1 MKKAFVLMTAMPPTK
16 GHLNLIRFA
25 ATLDVSQVIVLVCT
39 QPHEPFASER
49 YLAVRD
55 AIAHGH
61 DRFINQAFVEVRWLN
76 SELEQDPKAPGFW
89 EMWDNIMLV
98 NGFQP
103 GDYAV
108 SSEAYGATLAKRLG
122 GVFYPYDPQR
132 QLYYT
137 KATNIREHLG
147 EYFHDI
153 LPEFQPHLMSRI
165 TIFGAESCGK
175 TTLSQALADEV
186 NGHWLFEWARP
197 FLETVGTDITV
208 DSMTQIWHGQAAIQ
222 KHAGWM
228 KDKPFIIQDTDLF
241 STVGYWEQPHWKEHL
256 GPVPTGLIS
265 QAQALQSELYIIP
278 SDNIPFEQDPLRYGG
293 DRRESPTQYWVDI
306 AEKYHLNYVVLT
318 SPERSVRLSE
328 SRWHAE
334 QLLDEKANKIY
345 FDRRGL

>member
-25 ATLDVSQVIVLVCT
+25 ATLDVSQVIVLVTT

-49 YLAVRD
+49 FLAVKD

-61 DRFINQAFVEVRWLN
+61 DRFISQAFIEVRWIN
-76 SELEQDPKAPGFW
+76 QELEQDPKAEGFW
-89 EMWDNIMLV
+89 EMWDGIMLRQ
-98 NGFQP
+98 GFSP

-108 SSEAYGATLAKRLG
+108 SSEPYGATLAKRLKG
-122 GVFYPYDPQR
+122 EFYPYDPQR

-147 EYFHDI
+147 DYFHDI

-175 TTLSQALADEV
+175 TTLSESLAREI
-186 NGHWLFEWARP
+186 NGHWMFEWARP
-197 FLETVGTDITV
+197 FLETVGPEITR
-208 DSMTQIWHGQAAIQ
+208 DKMIQIWHGQAAIQ
-222 KHAGWM
+222 EHAKWM
-228 KDKPFIIQDTDLF
+228 KDKPFIVQDTDLF
-241 STVGYWEQPHWKEHL
+241 STIGYWEQPHWKEVL
-256 GPVPTGLIS
+256 GPVPPGLIS
-265 QAQALQSELYIIP
+265 AAQRSKSDLYIIP

-318 SPERSVRLSE
+318 ETDRSDRLAVSM
-328 SRWHAE
+328 WHA
-334 QLLDEKANKIY
+334 QKLLDERASDIY
-345 FDRRGL
+345 YDRRGL